1 MADFGI
7 GVPDEIARLSLGQE
21 ADFPPP
27 PPPPPLVDTK
37 SSGVIAVDITA
48 KFSEAVKTLAPGELV
63 KDGFFTLFESVAAL
77 EIMDPKMDSGCVQ
90 SEEDLEELYDVS
102 RPLLPEEVLGIMDQL
117 LCHEM
122 AWHLGYPLSQT
133 LFTSV
138 YVESLLMPRPRNI
151 EQADFVRDAPDG
163 SSQNPM
169 LTILRAYCLGM
180 LKACGYVNDRIISE
194 HFYEEEDFVTN
205 TYSRNLLAGIPTDA
219 IRETL
224 LEAQNLVSSLSET
237 LGDDMSKALA
247 RRLKLRYFFLDA
259 TECLE
264 HIREPELARKPWEEA
279 VALLPDIKA
288 SHGLGKAV
296 DEAFSAKLQRK
307 LASTMPPR
315 PIVQIGFDD
324 AFGHLSRLFKDGS
337 ELIGVLN
344 YTDSQCLLNFV
355 CSFQAKKPQ
364 PLVYV
369 RTLLQTFLFNEME
382 FLGSM
387 SIRQIMDDDLS
398 IVAMPAN
405 PRLDRANDEI
415 EVVKDPRFV
424 MSQQMELFRQRAAQP
439 FLDVLRTFCQ
449 NRCRVRRTLCHIIRD
464 WENLQVDAEEIDQII
479 QARTKER
486 PMVQT
491 SPVDG
496 SPIESY
502 SLPLSSWTY
511 LYKLRMM
518 EWIVQLGFELEVYQA
533 DEFAGM
539 YWYLNYLAKWRLQ
552 HTERIQQFIK
562 QRVDEARESSQVPD
576 IAAIRQLER
585 SEAFIRLSMLDAIV
599 TWELSDALSCLYT
612 VLARLGLVKAPPR
625 PYSNNELRYE
635 LRMRPFAPI
644 GLPALPTFDVFT
656 AGTEQPEVS
665 TPEILEY
672 ADKALTG
679 AKRGFE
685 RFVSRNFTAQDA
697 FSVGSHE
704 RWVTSM
710 KNGLKSCIATGIAI
724 AAVQKALEK
733 SLKTGELKIKA
744 EVPTPDKSYHEWWVV
759 PRITPIQ

>member
-1 MADFGI
+1 MI
-7 GVPDEIARLSLGQE
+7 
-21 ADFPPP
+21 
-27 PPPPPLVDTK
+27 
-37 SSGVIAVDITA
+37 SGY
-48 KFSEAVKTLAPGELV
+48 PN
-63 KDGFFTLFESVAAL
+63 
-77 EIMDPKMDSGCVQ
+77 
-90 SEEDLEELYDVS
+90 SEEDLEELYDVA
-102 RPLLPEEVLGIMDQL
+102 RPLLPEQVLGIIDQL
-117 LCHEM
+117 LCHE
-122 AWHLGYPLSQT
+122 T

-138 YVESLLMPRPRNI
+138 YVEALLMPTPRNI
-151 EQADFVRDAPDG
+151 QQADFIRHMPDG
-163 SSQNPM
+163 SSHDPM

-180 LKACGYVNDRIISE
+180 LKACGYVNDRIRSE

-205 TYSRNLLAGIPTDA
+205 TYSRNLLAAIPTDD

-224 LEAQNLVSSLSET
+224 LEAQNLVSSLREK
-237 LGDDMSKALA
+237 LGDEMTTALDH
-247 RRLKLRYFFLDA
+247 RLKLRYAFLAA
-259 TECLE
+259 TECLQ

-279 VALLPDIKA
+279 IALLPGIKV
-288 SHGLGKAV
+288 SHELGKAV
-296 DEAFSAKLQRK
+296 DEAFSAKLQRN

-315 PIVQIGFDD
+315 PIVQIGFAD

-337 ELIGVLN
+337 ELIGVLDF
-344 YTDSQCLLNFV
+344 TDSQCLL
-355 CSFQAKKPQ
+355 AKKPQ

-382 FLGSM
+382 FLGTM
-387 SIRQIMDDDLS
+387 SIRQIMDDDFS

-405 PRLDRANDEI
+405 PRLDRVNDEI
-415 EVVKDPRFV
+415 EVVQDPRFV

-479 QARTKER
+479 QVRTKER
-486 PMVQT
+486 PMVQE

-518 EWIVQLGFELEVYQA
+518 EWIVQLGFELEVYQP

-552 HTERIQQFIK
+552 HMERIQTFIRH
-562 QRVDEARESSQVPD
+562 RVEEARRSSQAPEPVV
-576 IAAIRQLER
+576 IRQLER
-585 SEAFIRLSMLDAIV
+585 SESFVRLSMLDAIV

-612 VLARLGLVKAPPR
+612 VLARLDLVKAPPR
-625 PYSNNELRYE
+625 PYSDNELRYE

-644 GLPALPTFDVFT
+644 GLPALPTFEMFT

-665 TPEILEY
+665 TPEILQY
-672 ADKALTG
+672 AEKALAG
-679 AKRGFE
+679 AKRGYE

-697 FSVGSHE
+697 FSVGSHD

-724 AAVQKALEK
+724 SAVQKALER

-744 EVPTPDKSYHEWWVV
+744 EVPTPDKCYHDWWVV
-759 PRITPIQ
+759 PRIIPIQ